1 MICPSLPGPYPSLT
15 WWRGPRACL
24 AACAHLGFDQKKR
37 AGGRSALAAALDVV
51 VGEEELPERELTP
64 EEQERLHIR
73 KRIQKLAQEKPEEVA
88 MIMRSWLVED

>member
-1 MICPSLPGPYPSLT
+1 VPP
-15 WWRGPRACL
+15 RG
-24 AACAHLGFDQKKR
+24 
-37 AGGRSALAAALDVV
+37 ALDVV

-88 MIMRSWLVED
+88 MIMRAAGWWRTRRVKHEELRD